1 MGLMNF
7 VRIAKIVALLAFFL
21 PWAAVSCQG
30 ADMATASGIELIQG
44 KMTANPD
51 FERQA
56 AGAFGGGANAGAF
69 EPSVTSSTNVP
80 ELGINAFAIGAA
92 LVVLIGLGASFLGNA
107 RAGARN
113 ALVTSLLGIA
123 LAFAAFWW
131 FQQGV
136 LNGAKNDG
144 SNGLDGGLGGGDA
157 MAESMISSMVQ
168 QRFGLWINMIALA
181 LAAGAAGLVLAQRDA
196 PPAPPAA

>member
-1 MGLMNF
+1 MGLMSF

-30 ADMATASGIELIQG
+30 ADMATASGIELMQG
-44 KMTANPD
+44 KMTANPE

-69 EPSVTSSTNVP
+69 EPTVTSSTNIP
-80 ELGINAFAIGAA
+80 DLGINVFAIGAA
-92 LVVLIGLGASFLGNA
+92 IVVLIGLGASFLGNA

-113 ALVTSLLGIA
+113 TLVTSLLGIM

-136 LNGAKNDG
+136 LNGARNDAG
-144 SNGLDGGLGGGDA
+144 GLDGGMGGGDA
-157 MAESMISSMVQ
+157 MAASMINSMVQ
-168 QRFGLWINMIALA
+168 QRFGLWINMFALA
-181 LAAGAAGLVLAQRDA
+181 LAAGAAALILAQRDTPA
-196 PPAPPAA
+196 APPAA

>member
-30 ADMATASGIELIQG
+30 VDVATASGIELMQG

-69 EPSVTSSTNVP
+69 EPSVSSSTNVP
-80 ELGINAFAIGAA
+80 ELGINFFAVGAA
-92 LVVLIGLGASFLGNA
+92 VVVLAGLGLTFVGGGRSA
-107 RAGARN
+107 ARN
-113 ALVTSLLGIA
+113 TLITSLLGIA

-136 LNGAKNDG
+136 MGSAKED
-144 SNGLDGGLGGGDA
+144 SGLDGGMGGMGGGGP
-157 MAESMISSMVQ
+157 MAAQMLDSMVQ
-168 QRFGLWINMIALA
+168 QRFGLWINMFALA
-181 LAAGAAGLVLAQRDA
+181 LAAGVAGLTLARKDEPTA
-196 PPAPPAA
+196 

>member
-21 PWAAVSCQG
+21 PWASVSCQG
-30 ADMATASGIELIQG
+30 VDVATASGIELMQG

-80 ELGINAFAIGAA
+80 ELGMNLFAVAAA
-92 LVVLIGLGASFLGNA
+92 LVALAGLGLTFVGKGRTA
-107 RAGARN
+107 ARN
-113 ALVTSLLGIA
+113 TLITSVLGIA

-136 LNGAKNDG
+136 LGSAKDD
-144 SNGLDGGLGGGDA
+144 SGLDGGMGGGGP
-157 MAESMISSMVQ
+157 MAAQMLDSMVQ

-181 LAAGAAGLVLAQRDA
+181 LAAGVAGLTLAKKDE
-196 PPAPPAA
+196 PAA

>member
-1 MGLMNF
+1 MITLTAMNI

-30 ADMATASGIELIQG
+30 VDVATASGIELMQG
-44 KMTANPD
+44 KMTANPE

-69 EPSVTSSTNVP
+69 EPSVSSSTNVP
-80 ELGINAFAIGAA
+80 DLGINIFAIAA
-92 LVVLIGLGASFLGNA
+92 AVVVLAGLGLTF
-107 RAGARN
+107 AGKGRSVARN
-113 ALVTSLLGIA
+113 TLVTSLLGLA

-136 LNGAKNDG
+136 MGHAKDDSG
-144 SNGLDGGLGGGDA
+144 RDGGMGGMGGGNP
-157 MAESMISSMVQ
+157 MAAQMLDSMVQ
-168 QRFGLWINMIALA
+168 QRFGLWINVGALV
-181 LAAGAAGLVLAQRDA
+181 LAAGFAGLMMAKKDE
-196 PPAPPAA
+196 PAA

>member
-30 ADMATASGIELIQG
+30 IDVATASGIELMQG

-69 EPSVTSSTNVP
+69 EPSVSSSTNVP
-80 ELGINAFAIGAA
+80 ELGINFFAVGAA
-92 LVVLIGLGASFLGNA
+92 VVVLAGLGMAAYFGYRGVSPLSSKSDYSTTNVNPEFRYVSLEEDSSTT
-107 RAGARN
+107 RA
-113 ALVTSLLGIA
+113 
-123 LAFAAFWW
+123 
-131 FQQGV
+131 
-136 LNGAKNDG
+136 
-144 SNGLDGGLGGGDA
+144 
-157 MAESMISSMVQ
+157 
-168 QRFGLWINMIALA
+168 
-181 LAAGAAGLVLAQRDA
+181 
-196 PPAPPAA
+196 

>member
-30 ADMATASGIELIQG
+30 VDVATASGIELMQG
-44 KMTANPD
+44 KMTDNPD

-56 AGAFGGGANAGAF
+56 AGAFGGGANAGVF

-80 ELGINAFAIGAA
+80 ELGMNLFAVAAA
-92 LVVLIGLGASFLGNA
+92 LVALTGLGLTFVGKGRTA
-107 RAGARN
+107 ARN
-113 ALVTSLLGIA
+113 TLITSVLGIA

-136 LNGAKNDG
+136 LGSAKDD
-144 SNGLDGGLGGGDA
+144 SGLDGGMGGGGP
-157 MAESMISSMVQ
+157 MAAQMLDSMVQ
-168 QRFGLWINMIALA
+168 QRVGLWINMIALA
-181 LAAGAAGLVLAQRDA
+181 LAAGVAGLTLAKKDEPGA
-196 PPAPPAA
+196 

>member
-1 MGLMNF
+1 MITLTAMNI

-30 ADMATASGIELIQG
+30 VDVATASGIELMQG
-44 KMTANPD
+44 KMTANPE

-69 EPSVTSSTNVP
+69 EPSVSSSTNVP
-80 ELGINAFAIGAA
+80 DLGINIFAIAA
-92 LVVLIGLGASFLGNA
+92 AVVVLAGLGMTF
-107 RAGARN
+107 AGKGRSVARN
-113 ALVTSLLGIA
+113 TLVTSLLGLA

-136 LNGAKNDG
+136 MGHAKDDSG
-144 SNGLDGGLGGGDA
+144 RDGGMGGMGGGNP
-157 MAESMISSMVQ
+157 MAAQMLDSMVQ
-168 QRFGLWINMIALA
+168 QRFGLWINMSALA
-181 LAAGAAGLVLAQRDA
+181 LAAGFAGLMMAKKDE
-196 PPAPPAA
+196 PAA

>member
-30 ADMATASGIELIQG
+30 VDVATASGIELMQG

-80 ELGINAFAIGAA
+80 ELGMNLFAVAAA
-92 LVVLIGLGASFLGNA
+92 LVALTGLGLTFVGKGRTA
-107 RAGARN
+107 ARN
-113 ALVTSLLGIA
+113 TLITSVLGIA

-136 LNGAKNDG
+136 LGSAKDD
-144 SNGLDGGLGGGDA
+144 SGLDGGMGGGGP
-157 MAESMISSMVQ
+157 MAAQMLDSMVQ
-168 QRFGLWINMIALA
+168 QRVGLWINMIALA
-181 LAAGAAGLVLAQRDA
+181 LAAGVAGLTLAKKDEPGA
-196 PPAPPAA
+196 

>member
-30 ADMATASGIELIQG
+30 VDVATASGIELMQG

-69 EPSVTSSTNVP
+69 EPSVTGSTNVP
-80 ELGINAFAIGAA
+80 ELGMNLFAVAAA
-92 LVVLIGLGASFLGNA
+92 LVALTGLGLTFVGKGRTA
-107 RAGARN
+107 ARN
-113 ALVTSLLGIA
+113 TLITSVLGIA

-136 LNGAKNDG
+136 LGSAKDD
-144 SNGLDGGLGGGDA
+144 SGLDGGMGGGGP
-157 MAESMISSMVQ
+157 MAAQMLDSMVQ
-168 QRFGLWINMIALA
+168 QRVGLWINMIALA
-181 LAAGAAGLVLAQRDA
+181 LAAGVAGLTLAKKDEPGA
-196 PPAPPAA
+196 